1 MLIFP
6 EGRKEMISLIKGL
19 KSNCSNA
26 HGAEAEH
33 PFANHNK
40 SGLTLV
46 ELIVVMVLSLVLV
59 GSAFMAYLAH
69 SKTGREQHE
78 IASLQQDIRAVMDMI
93 DRDVRN
99 SGCSEPRL
107 ATVSAIEAAN
117 SGLHSLGLNMDM
129 NLNGTLTT
137 TGGVPEIGE
146 RVTYSLSGATLQR
159 RDQNVTSD
167 LLNNVTTFG
176 IAYFD
181 LNNIAIVPAG
191 TLTQTQANSVLS
203 VQITLGL
210 QGANINPDTG
220 QTVKRSV
227 RKRIQSRNQEI
238 LLKGM

>member
-1 MLIFP
+1 
-6 EGRKEMISLIKGL
+6 MISLIKGL

-26 HGAEAEH
+26 HDAEAEH
-33 PFANHNK
+33 PFANPNK

-107 ATVSAIEAAN
+107 ETVSAIEAAN

-129 NLNGTLTT
+129 DLDGTLTT
-137 TGGVPEIGE
+137 TSGVPEIGE
-146 RVTYSLSGATLQR
+146 RVTYSLSGAIYRL
-159 RDQNVTSD
+159 RDAPSGGSGNIDASEGAQA
-167 LLNNVTTFG
+167 TF
-176 IAYFD
+176 
-181 LNNIAIVPAG
+181 
-191 TLTQTQANSVLS
+191 
-203 VQITLGL
+203 
-210 QGANINPDTG
+210 
-220 QTVKRSV
+220 
-227 RKRIQSRNQEI
+227 
-238 LLKGM
+238 